1 LRLCGFARDF
11 FKHER
16 GEFMKIESGQE
27 GYTMLTKTVERVFL
41 IKTIVGVVLMI
52 LGCIAAFLI
61 LLLIFNI
68 ITSPDEI
75 ALVKKISQI
84 ATEGIEVE
92 AVGQSVKIPP
102 VVSKYGNMVLS
113 YLITLILLGII
124 AGLTKAFLYTGA
136 SLVKSDI
143 KPLLEKLGEVL
154 GKLWGSEQKEPE
166 ART

>member
-1 LRLCGFARDF
+1 MNA
-11 FKHER
+11 R
-16 GEFMKIESGQE
+16 GEE

-41 IKTIVGVVLMI
+41 IKTIVGVMLMI

-68 ITSPDEI
+68 INSPDEI

-113 YLITLILLGII
+113 YLITLILLGIS

-154 GKLWGSEQKEPE
+154 AKLWHREEKESQSPS
-166 ART
+166 

>member
-1 LRLCGFARDF
+1 MMNA
-11 FKHER
+11 R
-16 GEFMKIESGQE
+16 GEE

-41 IKTIVGVVLMI
+41 IKTIVGVVLII

-68 ITSPDEI
+68 INSPDEI

-113 YLITLILLGII
+113 YLITLILLGIS

-143 KPLLEKLGEVL
+143 KPLLEKLGEAL
-154 GKLWGSEQKEPE
+154 GRLWGSEQKEP
-166 ART
+166 

>member
-1 LRLCGFARDF
+1 MMNAR
-11 FKHER
+11 
-16 GEFMKIESGQE
+16 GQE

-41 IKTIVGVVLMI
+41 IKTIVGVVLII

-68 ITSPDEI
+68 INSPDEI

-113 YLITLILLGII
+113 YLITLILLGIS

-154 GKLWGSEQKEPE
+154 GRLWGSEQKEP
-166 ART
+166 